1 MFSDFSFVFFF
12 WTTFLGGG
20 REFDEAD
27 GMGGHAVDDIAGGGV
42 DATEWIGI
50 VIGDADATEI
60 GRDNDEEDSADDLE
74 EESEEDNNDD
84 IDETDGPSEAKGR
97 E

>member
-1 MFSDFSFVFFF
+1 M
-12 WTTFLGGG
+12 GGG

-42 DATEWIGI
+42 DATELIGI

-60 GRDNDEEDSADDLE
+60 GRDTDEEETADDFE
-74 EESEEDNNDD
+74 EESEEDNND
-84 IDETDGPSEAKGR
+84 ETDGPTEAKGR
-97 E
+97 EWGGGTV